1 MFLIDKYDIKD
12 PWDIQ
17 FNEDIYMRMLKLDTI
32 YSWNNNNLDIN
43 NSFNSLPNLL
53 FHGKNGSGKKSL
65 IRLFLK
71 RIFGKDLKSLKVK
84 YQIKGYGSNNLEID
98 IHQSLYHIEIY
109 PNGTGLDKYLVQEV
123 IKEYAS
129 KRILLLDNVR
139 SFKIIWIHNV
149 QDLSY
154 YAQTALRCTMEK
166 YSSNCKFIL
175 SGNQLSKIIEPLR
188 SRCLMVRIPS
198 PHEDDIMRVLLKIS
212 INENKILDIR
222 SYDEIINSCNNN
234 IKDAIMFLEMKYYNI
249 PIQINWK
256 DYLSEIIIIMNK
268 SLKKTLTGDIIE
280 KIRYILYKIF
290 ITNID
295 GTTIIKELLDQ
306 LLDNFSKYNLTYEL
320 VELCTKYEN
329 ALSKGKRSII
339 HLEAFIYN
347 VLYLIYNRSNKS
359 KEDKISDDLLSN
371 LKK

>member
-12 PWDIQ
+12 PWDID
-17 FNEDIYMRMLKLDTI
+17 FNKDIYIRMLKLDSI
-32 YSWNNNNLDIN
+32 YSWNNKNLNVDE
-43 NSFNSLPNLL
+43 SFNDLPNLL
-53 FHGKNGSGKKSL
+53 FHGKDGSGKKSL
-65 IRLFLK
+65 VRLFLK

-98 IHQSLYHIEIY
+98 ISQSLYHLEIY

-129 KRILLLDNVR
+129 KKILLMNKER
-139 SFKIIWIHNV
+139 SFKVIWIHNV
-149 QDLSY
+149 QNLSY

-198 PHEDDIMRVLLKIS
+198 PTEDDIMRVLLKIS
-212 INENKILDIR
+212 LKESKLLNITC
-222 SYDEIINSCNNN
+222 YDEIIKKCNNN
-234 IKDAIMFLEMKYYNI
+234 IKDAIIYLEMKYYKI
-249 PIQINWK
+249 PIEVSWK
-256 DYLSEIIIIMNK
+256 NYLSEIVVIMNK
-268 SLKKTLTGDIIE
+268 ALKKQLVGANIE
-280 KIRYILYKIF
+280 RIRFILYKIF

-295 GTTIIKELLDQ
+295 GTTIIKELLNQ
-306 LLDNFSKYNLTYEL
+306 LLSNFVSYNLTYEI

-329 ALSKGKRSII
+329 SLSKGKKTII
-339 HLEAFIYN
+339 HLEAFIYS
-347 VLYLIYNRSNKS
+347 VMHLIHSKMKS
-359 KEDKISDDLLSN
+359 K
-371 LKK
+371 KKVIKEK

>member
-12 PWDIQ
+12 PWDIE
-17 FNEDIYMRMLKLDTI
+17 FNQDIYLRMLKLDTI
-32 YSWNNNNLDIN
+32 YSWNNNHLNIDE
-43 NSFNSLPNLL
+43 SFNNLPNLL
-53 FHGKNGSGKKSL
+53 FHGKDGSGKKSL
-65 IRLFLK
+65 IRLLLR

-98 IHQSLYHIEIY
+98 INQSLYHIEIY

-129 KRILLLDNVR
+129 KRNVVINNDR
-139 SFKIIWIHNV
+139 SFKVIWIHNV
-149 QDLSY
+149 QNLSY

-198 PHEDDIMRVLLKIS
+198 PKEDDIMRVLLKIS
-212 INENKILDIR
+212 LNENRMLDIR
-222 SYDEIINSCNNN
+222 SYDEIINNCNNN
-234 IKDAIMFLEMKYYNI
+234 IKDAIIFLEMKYNNI
-249 PIQINWK
+249 LIKVSWK
-256 DYLSEIIIIMNK
+256 DYLSEIVIIMNK
-268 SLKKTLTGDIIE
+268 SLKKQLVGANIE
-280 KIRYILYKIF
+280 RIRFILYKIF

-295 GTTIIKELLDQ
+295 GTTIIKELLNQ
-306 LLDNFSKYNLTYEL
+306 LLENFQKYNLTYEI

-329 ALSKGKRSII
+329 SLSKGKRSII

-347 VLYLIYNRSNKS
+347 VLYLIYGNIKP
-359 KEDKISDDLLSN
+359 KVITT
-371 LKK
+371 